1 MKKRLLSLLLT
12 LALLGC
18 GAAALGEPSSALS
31 AAQISGL
38 QSLAGESGAAWS
50 EGTPPSKGMNAFQM
64 WQWTDWFLANE
75 VRSVLGAVQ
84 DLEQLD
90 PAQSPDAKWPLLET
104 ENTLSRFEAQLEEDR
119 LAILNGI
126 RLLEDGGMSDAGRQ
140 ATCSRVLEAEAE
152 IRQIISTICSD
163 YQT

>member
-1 MKKRLLSLLLT
+1 MTVSIEHKRTGGFSHEETASFPFADACPAWLR
-12 LALLGC
+12 
-18 GAAALGEPSSALS
+18 AAALGEPSSALS

-64 WQWTDWFLANE
+64 WQWTDWFLSNE

-90 PAQSPDAKWPLLET
+90 AFAQALVD
-104 ENTLSRFEAQLEEDR
+104 
-119 LAILNGI
+119 
-126 RLLEDGGMSDAGRQ
+126 
-140 ATCSRVLEAEAE
+140 E
-152 IRQIISTICSD
+152 IRK
-163 YQT
+163 